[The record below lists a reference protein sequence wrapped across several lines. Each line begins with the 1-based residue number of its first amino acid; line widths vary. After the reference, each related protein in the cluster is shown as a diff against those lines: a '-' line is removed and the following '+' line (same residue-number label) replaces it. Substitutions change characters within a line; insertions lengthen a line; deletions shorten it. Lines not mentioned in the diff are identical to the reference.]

1 MKKKIILG
9 VICAS
14 LIGII
19 CFLGIKK
26 DDVVNSADSIYPA
39 SEETGGIAEKIVGN
53 PDEAEII
60 VYEYADYGCTHC
72 ADWNKTMNNLLEKHG
87 GKIALVFRSY
97 NLGFQNG
104 ALAAHA
110 ATSAQLQGYF
120 KEYKDLLFEKQT
132 EWLYEE
138 DEPEELFINYFSEV
152 SDGKGDIDKFK
163 EDLNSDAVKKRID
176 FEKSMG
182 KKVNLRGTPLF
193 RIDGQKIE
201 LDKLVETIEE
211 KVNQEK

>member
-19 CFLGIKK
+19 CFIGIKK
-26 DDVVNSADSIYPA
+26 DDVINSADSIHPA
-39 SEETGGIAEKIVGN
+39 SEETGWIEEKVVGN
-53 PDEAEII
+53 PDAAKVI
-60 VYEYADYGCTHC
+60 VYEYADYGCAHC
-72 ADWNKTMNNLLEKHG
+72 ADWNKTINNLLGKHD

-104 ALAAHA
+104 LLAARA

-120 KEYKDLLFEKQT
+120 KEYKDLLFENQT
-132 EWLYEE
+132 EWLHEE
-138 DEPEELFINYFSEV
+138 DEPEELFINYFSKV

-163 EDLNSDAVKKRID
+163 EDLNSDAVKKRLD

-193 RIDGQKIE
+193 RIDGEKIE